1 MRQTG
6 STAGLVPFSKQSS
19 SAALALYPIVQE
31 GLTHASRV
39 EVEIP
44 LAGTRQESQRSV
56 AEHANDHL
64 PWRAGTSAALL
75 GLDRRVFARVDSTG

>member
-1 MRQTG
+1 LRQTG

-39 EVEIP
+39 EVESP
-44 LAGTRQESQRSV
+44 
-56 AEHANDHL
+56 
-64 PWRAGTSAALL
+64 
-75 GLDRRVFARVDSTG
+75 